1 MWRWSYAFFPTQFF
15 TAGKSIYKI
24 SKHFS
29 FSLVFLVLVENV
41 FILIKVF
48 IRISSSFSN
57 WCWLIWINL
66 IVVVRSIFN
75 VLESF
80 NLLLTRLPFFSKN
93 PSIFLSCF
101 NMDVIIYLQI
111 PQIIHLSR
119 RIIFPLIVE
128 NPSSTNIFDDFYLLR
143 LLIFVLVFL
152 DLLKIA
158 FRNWSLST
166 SFINTSSGVY
176 INATSPM

>member
-1 MWRWSYAFFPTQFF
+1 M
-15 TAGKSIYKI
+15 
-24 SKHFS
+24 
-29 FSLVFLVLVENV
+29 NV
-41 FILIKVF
+41 FISIKAF

-57 WCWLIWINL
+57 CCWLIWINL

-75 VLESF
+75 VLEKF

-93 PSIFLSCF
+93 PSISRFCCI
-101 NMDVIIYLQI
+101 MEVIIYLQT
-111 PQIIHLSR
+111 QIITLSIS
-119 RIIFPLIVE
+119 IILHLIVE
-128 NPSSTNIFDDFYLLR
+128 NPSSTNIFDDLYLLR
-143 LLIFVLVFL
+143 HIIFVLVFL

-158 FRNWSLST
+158 SRNWSLCT